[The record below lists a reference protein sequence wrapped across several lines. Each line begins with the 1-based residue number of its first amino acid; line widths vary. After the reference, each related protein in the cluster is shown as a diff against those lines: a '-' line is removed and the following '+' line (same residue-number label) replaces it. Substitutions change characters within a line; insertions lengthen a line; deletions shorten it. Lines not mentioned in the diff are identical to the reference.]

1 MSSYR
6 FLSGQ
11 VLPVPDPQLLSSF
24 ITEHLP
30 NCFGCGSENHQGL
43 GLHPHYVG
51 DTVVAEIEFA
61 ARFEGGPGLVH
72 GGATAAFFDDLIGFV
87 MIAHQLPGVTAK
99 LEMNYLRPIPLGM
112 TLRGEAWMSRIEGR
126 KMWAEAI
133 GEDATGARYVEAAG
147 LFLHVGPE
155 HFGKA
160 LQPSVYES
168 DEYYP

>member
-1 MSSYR
+1 MSGYR

-11 VLPVPDPQLLSSF
+11 VLPVPDPQVLSSLV
-24 ITEHLP
+24 TEHLP
-30 NCFGCGSENHQGL
+30 NCFGCGSANRQGL

-51 DTVVAEIEFA
+51 DRVVAEIDFA

-99 LEMNYLRPIPLGM
+99 LDVNYLKPIPLGI

-133 GEDATGARYVEAAG
+133 GEDDTGTRYVEATG

-155 HFGKA
+155 HFAKA